1 MKVTIIGASYVEL
14 VAGCC
19 FSEIG
24 ASVAGLD
31 LDESRFVAWY
41 RAYHE

>member
-1 MKVTIIGASYVEL
+1 MNVTIIGAGYVEL
-14 VAGCC
+14 VTCC
-19 FSEIG
+19 FSEMG

>member
-31 LDESRFVAWY
+31 FDESRFVEWY
-41 RAYHE
+41 RAYYE